1 MKKCSDGLLRI
12 FAWTWAF
19 FTLFP
24 LFVALLSSFKDN
36 NGIYGNMLSLP
47 KEWLFSNYKDAI
59 FSANMLGA
67 IGNSLFLATFTT
79 LLVLILGLLASF
91 AFARIQVWFLKL
103 LFPVFLLGVMI
114 PIHTTIIPISKIAA
128 KLGGYDKYWM
138 LILIYTAFQLP
149 QAIFL
154 ITGYLKGISTEIDD
168 AALIDGCNLFQFLF
182 WVIVPISKP
191 ILATVSIISFVFA
204 YSELIFSV
212 LLLSTPEKYP
222 VSRSLMYFKGDFS
235 VRMGPIFASIIL
247 AILPLSII
255 YLVFH
260 EKVQAGMLKGSVKG

>member
-1 MKKCSDGLLRI
+1 MKKFSDGLLRL
-12 FAWTWAF
+12 FAWFWAF

-24 LFVALLSSFKDN
+24 LLVTILSSFKDN
-36 NGIYGNMLSLP
+36 NGIYGSMLSLP

-59 FSANMLGA
+59 FSANMLRA
-67 IGNSLFLATFTT
+67 IGNSLFLALSTT
-79 LLVLILGLLASF
+79 LLVLFLGLLASF
-91 AFARIQVWFLKL
+91 SFARMKAWFLKP
-103 LFPVFLLGVMI
+103 LFFIFLLGVMI

-138 LILIYTAFQLP
+138 LILIYAAFQLP

-154 ITGYLKGISTEIDD
+154 MTGYIKGISTEIDD
-168 AALIDGCNLFQFLF
+168 AAVIDGCNLLQFLLR
-182 WVIVPISKP
+182 VIMPISKP
-191 ILATVSIISFVFA
+191 ILATVSILSFVFA

-212 LLLSTPEKYP
+212 ILLSTPEKYP

-247 AILPLSII
+247 AVLPLTVI
-255 YLVFH
+255 YLIFH
-260 EKVQAGMLKGSVKG
+260 EKVQAGMLTGSVKG

>member
-1 MKKCSDGLLRI
+1 MKKFSDGLLRI
-12 FAWTWAF
+12 FAWFWAF

-24 LFVALLSSFKDN
+24 LFVTLLSSFKDN
-36 NGIYGNMLSLP
+36 NGIYGSMLSLP

-59 FSANMLGA
+59 FSANMLRA
-67 IGNSLFLATFTT
+67 IGNSLFLAFSTT
-79 LLVLILGLLASF
+79 LFVVILGLFASF
-91 AFARIQVWFLKL
+91 AFARIQVWFLKP

-149 QAIFL
+149 QAVFL
-154 ITGYLKGISTEIDD
+154 ITGYMKGISTEIDD
-168 AALIDGCNLFQFLF
+168 AALIDGCNLFQFLV
-182 WVIVPISKP
+182 WIIMPISKP

-204 YSELIFSV
+204 YSELIFSII
-212 LLLSTPEKYP
+212 LLSTPEKYP

-235 VRMGPIFASIIL
+235 VRMGPIFASIIV
-247 AILPLSII
+247 AVLPLTFV
-255 YLVFH
+255 YLMFH
-260 EKVQAGMLKGSVKG
+260 EKVQSGMLNGSLKG

>member
-1 MKKCSDGLLRI
+1 MKKMTDFLLRF

-24 LFVALLSSFKDN
+24 LFVTLLSSFKDN
-36 NGIYGNMLSLP
+36 NGIYGSMLALP
-47 KEWLFSNYKDAI
+47 KTWLFSNYKDAI
-59 FSANMLGA
+59 FSANMLKA
-67 IGNSLFLATFTT
+67 VENSLFLAVFTT
-79 LLVLILGLLASF
+79 LLVLLLGLLASF
-91 AFARIQVWFLKL
+91 SFARMQIWFLKP
-103 LFPVFLLGVMI
+103 LFLVFLLGVMI

-128 KLGGYDKYWM
+128 RLGGYDKYWM

-154 ITGYLKGISTEIDD
+154 MTGYIKGISTEIDD

-182 WVIVPISKP
+182 RVIMPISKP

-212 LLLSTPEKYP
+212 VLLSTPEKYP

-247 AILPLSII
+247 AVFPLAAI
-255 YLVFH
+255 YLIFH
-260 EKVQAGMLKGSVKG
+260 EKVQAGMLNGSVKG